1 MHCAEVNVFAIE
13 RRCGGIFASA
23 CFDRTRRTG
32 PGSSCLGRS
41 AFFIGCF
48 GRCGCCVITVSVAG
62 IAANSVSR
70 RLLFLRRFR
79 LGILGAFLPGS
90 QLPKFARIAQAQMGG
105 LPGFSGKIIPLICQE
120 VLSFVTAF
128 VFLIE
133 RDILPPSLRRSSML
147 KS

>member
-1 MHCAEVNVFAIE
+1 M
-13 RRCGGIFASA
+13 
-23 CFDRTRRTG
+23 
-32 PGSSCLGRS
+32 
-41 AFFIGCF
+41 
-48 GRCGCCVITVSVAG
+48 ITVSVAG

-70 RLLFLRRFR
+70 RLLFLRRFRFR

-120 VLSFVTAF
+120 VLSFVTAL

-133 RDILPPSLRRSSML
+133 RDILPLSLRRSSMM